1 MNINRIF
8 IHELDTNLIMIRRY
22 LFLIIF
28 LLTGMVAM
36 AQTNPTDTD
45 GDTVLDSLDQCPDKA
60 GCAEIL
66 GCPCVMVSDTV
77 FLSSTTKMGYYLS
90 PVFQTTQKSVLVE
103 DSIPQAGRYIKLED
117 SVQILLYEYHI
128 QPIVGT
134 ICPETEQV
142 KLCYAKY
149 CDGTKMY
156 KYRTVV
162 RRPSIMDAS
171 RPIVNKRPTYKVLKY
186 TRYVKDPKGEYMNEQ
201 PAKYEQIDIK
211 EMVKEPELAYKMVP
225 PQFIISKYAACV
237 QE

>member
-8 IHELDTNLIMIRRY
+8 IPELDTNLIMIRRH

-77 FLSSTTKMGYYLS
+77 FLSTPTKMGYYLS

-128 QPIVGT
+128 QYIVGT

-142 KLCYAKY
+142 KLCYAIY
-149 CDGTKMY
+149 CDGTKIY
-156 KYRTVV
+156 KYRIVTRQPSRIPALWQTV
-162 RRPSIMDAS
+162 
-171 RPIVNKRPTYKVLKY
+171 KQPTYKVLKY